1 MEGRTV
7 NVDAEKVIEQ
17 LLQRI
22 TNLELENAKLT
33 VALNSTATEEIDKEG
48 E

>member
-1 MEGRTV
+1 M

-22 TNLELENAKLT
+22 ANLELENAKLT
-33 VALNSTATEEIDKEG
+33 VALNSTTAEENDKEG

>member
-1 MEGRTV
+1 MEERTM
-7 NVDAEKVIEQ
+7 NIEAEKVIEQ

-22 TNLELENAKLT
+22 ANLELENAKLT
-33 VALNSTATEEIDKEG
+33 VALNSTTAEENDKEG